1 MYQAGGTIG
10 TVLKYIEKHAYVLPA
25 IQREFVWSP
34 EQIACFFDSIMQ
46 GYPFGTFLFWRVE
59 PENSD
64 KFKFYDF
71 VRDYHQ
77 RDNPHCLELDLLP
90 NQQLTAVL
98 DGQQRMT
105 ALNIALRGSL
115 ALKEPRKWWSNPDAF
130 PRRQLYLNLLAERGD
145 GEQGEAYDFRFLSE
159 NEARARQERHLENES
174 WFPVSRILRMSDGP
188 QMLEFLQAQEVTDNN
203 LKRAFQVLDRLY
215 RVIHTERSIAYYE
228 ETSQDLDK
236 VLHIFIRMNS
246 GGTVLSYSDLLLS
259 IAVAQWRN
267 KDARREIHTLVDEMN
282 QNGGRFAF
290 THDLIL
296 KAGLMLTDIGSVGF
310 KVENFNHANMAKLEA
325 SWDGIRDALLLTV
338 RLVESFGFT
347 RQTIRAHSAILPI
360 CYYLYRKEAD
370 ERFLTHSAY
379 RDEREAIR
387 GWLVRSLLKASGI
400 WGSGLDTLLTALRT
414 TIVNEGTNAF
424 PAQALGT
431 VMARRGKSL
440 RFEADEIYEL
450 LDIEYSDRRVFAL
463 LSLCYPF
470 VDFRNQFHIDH
481 VFPRALTS
489 RARLRRAGIPDEDIP
504 ELQEKVNRLPNLQ
517 LLEGHINEEKQAKPP
532 RDWAKAHF
540 PDEQQFEGYCA
551 RHDLVSLPSDV
562 TKFDNFFDKRR
573 EALRTRVEKV
583 LGQAAGAG
591 EAAAE

>member
-1 MYQAGGTIG
+1 
-10 TVLKYIEKHAYVLPA
+10 
-25 IQREFVWSP
+25 
-34 EQIACFFDSIMQ
+34 MQ

-64 KFKFYDF
+64 EFKFYDF
-71 VRDYHQ
+71 VRDYHE
-77 RDNPHCLELDLLP
+77 RDNPHCPELGLLP

-115 ALKEPRKWWSNPDAF
+115 ALKEPRKWWTNPDAF
-130 PRRQLYLNLLAERGD
+130 PRRQLHLNLLAEEGE
-145 GEQGEAYDFRFLSE
+145 GEQGEAYAFRFLSD
-159 NEARARQERHLENES
+159 NEARTRQEGDPENQA
-174 WFPVSRILRMSDGP
+174 WFRVSRILKMSDGP
-188 QMLEFLQAQEVTDNN
+188 AMMEALQDQGLGDRN
-203 LKRAFQVLDRLY
+203 LRRAYRILDRLY
-215 RVIHTERSIAYYE
+215 RVIHTEKSIAYYE
-228 ETSQDLDK
+228 ETSQDLEK
-236 VLHIFIRMNS
+236 VLNIFIRMNS
-246 GGTVLSYSDLLLS
+246 GGTALSYSDLLLS

-282 QNGGRFAF
+282 QIGDRFAF

-325 SWDGIRDALLLTV
+325 AWDGIRDALLLTV
-338 RLVESFGFT
+338 RLVESFGFNG
-347 RQTIRAHSAILPI
+347 QTIRAHSAILPI
-360 CYYLYRKEAD
+360 AYYLYRKGAD
-370 ERFLTHSAY
+370 ERFLTQSAY
-379 RDEREAIR
+379 RDDREAIR

-414 TIVNEGTNAF
+414 TITSEGTDAF

-440 RFEADEIYEL
+440 SFERDEIEEL
-450 LDIEYSDRRVFAL
+450 LDMDYGDRRVFAL

-470 VDFRNQFHIDH
+470 VDLRNQFHIDH
-481 VFPRALTS
+481 VFPRALVTP
-489 RARLRRAGIPDEDIP
+489 ARLRRAGISEEEIP
-504 ELQEKVNRLPNLQ
+504 ELRARVNRLPNLQ

-532 RDWAKAHF
+532 LAWARAHF
-540 PDEQQFEGYCA
+540 ADERQFEGYCA
-551 RHDLVSLPSDV
+551 RHDLVDLPSDI
-562 TKFDNFFDKRR
+562 TEFDDFFEKRR
-573 EALRTRVEKV
+573 EALRERIQIV